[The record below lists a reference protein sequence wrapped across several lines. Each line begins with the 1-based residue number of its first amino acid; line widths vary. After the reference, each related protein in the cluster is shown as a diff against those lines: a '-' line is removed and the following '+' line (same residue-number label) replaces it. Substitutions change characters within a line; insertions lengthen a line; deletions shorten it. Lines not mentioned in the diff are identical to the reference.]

1 MRGLE
6 EEDDEVG
13 EDEEERR
20 GDGEAERDAAA
31 GHAEGARRVRLGAA
45 ELHEGEEEE
54 RHVHLRRRARGARG
68 CARRGVRGRV
78 RVCVRGDERGV
89 RGEGCVR
96 VTVMMS
102 ATSSMS
108 ISSGKSRMS
117 ARMHAALKTMIHG
130 SWVGA
135 GVEVAL
141 GLGVGVGVGV
151 G

>member
-54 RHVHLRRRARGARG
+54 RHVHLRWRAGGARV
-68 CARRGVRGRV
+68 CAEGREGPCV
-78 RVCVRGDERGV
+78 CVCVRGDERGV
-89 RGEGCVR
+89 REE
-96 VTVMMS
+96 S
-102 ATSSMS
+102 A
-108 ISSGKSRMS
+108 
-117 ARMHAALKTMIHG
+117 
-130 SWVGA
+130 
-135 GVEVAL
+135 
-141 GLGVGVGVGV
+141 
-151 G
+151 